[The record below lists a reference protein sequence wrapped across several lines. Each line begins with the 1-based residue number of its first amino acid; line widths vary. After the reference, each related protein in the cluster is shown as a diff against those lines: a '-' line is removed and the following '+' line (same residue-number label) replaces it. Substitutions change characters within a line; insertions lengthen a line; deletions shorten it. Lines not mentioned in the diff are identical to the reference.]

1 MKALELIKS
10 WYHSLGTTAA
20 GTRNILQFS
29 VVTHDVEIMSGEGFL
44 VHRRQ
49 RVLELVSYL

>member
-10 WYHSLGTTAA
+10 WCHSLGTTAA